1 MADKKNRLTT
11 LERTDYELFV
21 QELKQMGIKVSE
33 WNKLKFTIAKAIS
46 EARASTVPALSVK
59 ELAEIVGVT
68 GSAIRSYESGGRLPI
83 LFNLWMI
90 GKATGKRL
98 KISYV

>member
-1 MADKKNRLTT
+1 MADKKNRLTS

-21 QELKQMGIKVSE
+21 QELKAMGIKASE
-33 WNKLKFTIAKAIS
+33 WEKLKLTIAKEIAN
-46 EARASTVPALSVK
+46 ARASTVPALSVK
-59 ELAEIVGVT
+59 DLAETVGVT
-68 GSAIRSYESGGRLPI
+68 GSAIRAYESGGRLPI

-98 KISYV
+98 KISYE